1 MTDRDVR
8 ASLTP
13 RAYALLG
20 TLLVFLTLGFLG
32 QTPAI
37 VALGALG
44 ASLLPVAWI
53 AAESARARLESS
65 SLTLAPELLGAP
77 LPHLRLT
84 LGRAHPLTL
93 NHHSLPGEALELTL
107 LTTPGLVLAPFEE
120 TATGFSTTVT
130 SKRLGDAFLH
140 GVTLD
145 ATVALGLLR
154 VRVFKPLVLR
164 LEAVPFRVASPAAE
178 LSPTSASSGP
188 ADLVNRDRRGFGME
202 LRELR
207 DFAPGDPFKHIAW
220 RASARRGKLIVREF
234 ENELQRSV
242 WLLVDASPSMFAG
255 PVGEAPIDL
264 TLDLAA
270 QLVRALSRD
279 RIGLI
284 VFDHEVRLRVD
295 PDRGEGHGARL
306 LSHLLEVPHLLHED
320 RTEATSA
327 EVVDRVARFVERQA
341 GVRFDRASPR
351 LPGRPECDEQQLLS
365 YCQRELDRIVRG
377 RPLVRTDAYA
387 EDRDRSLLR
396 AYARR
401 VGVPIPLDPTPRPIG
416 QAEGLER
423 ALEVLAR
430 QTRASGETL
439 IALTDLGT
447 ADSPEHLKRIARLVR
462 HHRHSLVFA
471 LPDSRPPSGVV
482 QPIDPRDRLVDAII
496 AAEKAR
502 LEASVDTARA
512 ILKPAGAEFVPVSH
526 DSGLRTLLNHLGS
539 AS

>member
-1 MTDRDVR
+1 MTPRDVR

-13 RAYALLG
+13 RAYALLA
-20 TLLVFLTLGFLG
+20 TLLVFLGLGFLG

-65 SLTLAPELLGAP
+65 SLTLAPELLGAF
-77 LPHLRLT
+77 PHLRLT

-93 NHHSLPGEALELTL
+93 NHHSLPGEALELTP
-107 LTTPGLVLAPFEE
+107 LTTPGLVLAPFED

-130 SKRLGDAFLH
+130 AKRLGDAFLH

-154 VRVFKPLVLR
+154 VRVFKPLMLR
-164 LEAVPFRVASPAAE
+164 LEAVPFRVAPPAAE

-188 ADLVNRDRRGFGME
+188 ADLVSRDRRGFGME

-306 LSHLLEVPHLLHED
+306 LSHLLEVPQLLHED

-327 EVVDRVARFVERQA
+327 EVVDRVARFVERQV

-365 YCQRELDRIVRG
+365 YCQRELDRLVRG

-396 AYARR
+396 AYARH

-439 IALTDLGT
+439 IALSDLAT

-471 LPDSRPPSGVV
+471 LPEPGPPLGV
-482 QPIDPRDRLVDAII
+482 RDRRDPLVEAIL
-496 AAEKAR
+496 AAESAR
-502 LEASVDTARA
+502 LESSVDTARA
-512 ILKPAGAEFVPVSH
+512 ILKPAGAEFVPLSRH
-526 DSGLRTLLNHLGS
+526 NALRTLLNHLGS